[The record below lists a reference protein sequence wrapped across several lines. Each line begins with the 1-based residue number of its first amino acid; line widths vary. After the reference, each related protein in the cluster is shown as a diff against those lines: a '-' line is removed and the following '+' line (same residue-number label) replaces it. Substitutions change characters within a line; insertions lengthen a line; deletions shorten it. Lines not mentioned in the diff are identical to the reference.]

1 MTNRER
7 TDARMVH
14 DLDAEKAVLGAA
26 LIASASYQ
34 TAAEIVGATDF
45 YRQAHQTIWRA
56 LASCVQAGDVLD
68 ALTLRAQLDANGH
81 LDDVGGFAYVSSLT
95 DGVPCTTN
103 VGHYAMI
110 VRRHALTR
118 HIATAGHHGD
128 TSRLRV
134 LLDDLDGIEAAAD
147 GGPEPFVDLAD
158 AEHGAMMPDTVI
170 PRLAWCDS
178 VSVLFGAPKI
188 GKSTLLGQAVGAAV
202 TGAAFLGETS
212 TCGQIAIVTEEPIR
226 LAAARLH
233 KYGIPDEQRGA
244 VFLVRVGAP
253 GLAAAL
259 RRIAPALIVFD
270 SLAAWLASVG
280 VQRFSDAGEIRGA
293 FNELRGYADTG
304 AAVLAVHHS
313 RKSDDSYA
321 DSRDIAGSCD
331 MLIGLHEVK
340 KGARRA
346 RTLEPRGRWPAD
358 PVRLGFD
365 SEARYCLDTGA
376 PAGSG
381 DDEAQAICDD

>member
-1 MTNRER
+1 M
-7 TDARMVH
+7 
-14 DLDAEKAVLGAA
+14 
-26 LIASASYQ
+26 
-34 TAAEIVGATDF
+34 
-45 YRQAHQTIWRA
+45 
-56 LASCVQAGDVLD
+56 
-68 ALTLRAQLDANGH
+68 
-81 LDDVGGFAYVSSLT
+81 
-95 DGVPCTTN
+95 
-103 VGHYAMI
+103 
-110 VRRHALTR
+110 
-118 HIATAGHHGD
+118 
-128 TSRLRV
+128 
-134 LLDDLDGIEAAAD
+134 
-147 GGPEPFVDLAD
+147 
-158 AEHGAMMPDTVI
+158 
-170 PRLAWCDS
+170 
-178 VSVLFGAPKI
+178 SVLFGAPKI